1 MNKGEL
7 IKQMA
12 DGAGITLK
20 DAESALK
27 AALDGI
33 KKALKGND
41 KVTLVGF
48 GTFSVSKRKARMGR
62 NPRTGEA
69 LKIKARN
76 IPKFSAG
83 RELKDA
89 VN

>member
-1 MNKGEL
+1 MNKGDL
-7 IKQMA
+7 VKRMA

-20 DAESALK
+20 EAESALK
-27 AALDGI
+27 AALDGV
-33 KKALKGND
+33 KKSLSQND

-48 GTFSVSKRKARMGR
+48 GTFSVSKRKARIGR
-62 NPRTGEA
+62 NPRTGES
-69 LKIKARN
+69 LKIAARN
-76 IPKFSAG
+76 IPKFAAG

>member
-20 DAESALK
+20 DAEGALK

-33 KKALKGND
+33 KKALKKND

-76 IPKFSAG
+76 IPRFSAG

>member
-33 KKALKGND
+33 KKALKKND

>member
-7 IKQMA
+7 VKVMA
-12 DGAGITLK
+12 DAAGITQGE
-20 DAESALK
+20 AEAALK

-33 KKALKGND
+33 KKTLKGKG

-48 GTFSVSKRKARMGR
+48 GTFSVSDRKARIGR
-62 NPRTGEA
+62 NPRTDES
-69 LKIKARN
+69 LKIAARS

-89 VN
+89 VK

>member
-1 MNKGEL
+1 MILLIDNYDSFTYNLYQYLCEL
-7 IKQMA
+7 
-12 DGAGITLK
+12 GA
-20 DAESALK
+20 EVEVVR
-27 AALDGI
+27 
-33 KKALKGND
+33 ND

-83 RELKDA
+83 RELKNA

>member
-1 MNKGEL
+1 VNKGEL

-12 DGAGITLK
+12 DGAEITLK

-33 KKALKGND
+33 KKALKKND

>member
-1 MNKGEL
+1 M

-33 KKALKGND
+33 KKALKKND

>member
-20 DAESALK
+20 DAENALK

-48 GTFSVSKRKARMGR
+48 GTFSVSNRKARMGR

>member
-69 LKIKARN
+69 LRIKARN

-83 RELKDA
+83 RELKNA

>member
-7 IKQMA
+7 VKLMA

-20 DAESALK
+20 EAEGALK

-33 KKALKGND
+33 KKALKKDN

-62 NPRTGEA
+62 NPRTGES
-69 LKIKARN
+69 LRISARK